1 MQEKKSSSKPP
12 LSKSDSADL
21 FSAQL
26 NLGILKADT
35 RHFGCTRSTTK
46 LSTGLSNIG
55 RLQRC
60 LQARSMPYSGL
71 YQDMLTTDSQD

>member
-35 RHFGCTRSTTK
+35 RHFGCTRSTRNSAPVFSM
-46 LSTGLSNIG
+46 LDYSEE
-55 RLQRC
+55 C
-60 LQARSMPYSGL
+60 LQAQFMPHP
-71 YQDMLTTDSQD
+71 DV